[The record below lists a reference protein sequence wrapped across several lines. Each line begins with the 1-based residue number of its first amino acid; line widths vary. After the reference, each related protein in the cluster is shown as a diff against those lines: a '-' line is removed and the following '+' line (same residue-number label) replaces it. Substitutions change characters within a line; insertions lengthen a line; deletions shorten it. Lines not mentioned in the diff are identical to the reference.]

1 VDTDSGQ
8 NRKAAIA
15 AQPAD
20 SRQGS
25 SELLSSTDVISCDL
39 DSLGKVPYCGLSLWR
54 HTGCV
59 KNTSLYHCVYH
70 FHLSLFVS
78 CLVKNHN
85 KINAHL

>member
-1 VDTDSGQ
+1 MDTDSGQ

-20 SRQGS
+20 SRQGL

-39 DSLGKVPYCGLSLWR
+39 ESLGKVPYCGLSLRR

-59 KNTSLYHCVYH
+59 KSKRLFDYAYH
-70 FHLSLFVS
+70 FHLLPF
-78 CLVKNHN
+78 C
-85 KINAHL
+85 